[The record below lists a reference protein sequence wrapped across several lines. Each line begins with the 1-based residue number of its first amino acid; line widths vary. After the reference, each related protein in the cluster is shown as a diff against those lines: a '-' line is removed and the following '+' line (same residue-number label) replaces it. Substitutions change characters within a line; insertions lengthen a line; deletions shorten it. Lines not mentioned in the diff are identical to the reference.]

1 MVTVIKPIFLVVIA
15 GGFYVNSLSLRSL
28 SKRQLV
34 EENNEQGDT
43 IEIFPVENES
53 IEFTE
58 QDQQN
63 LVEFLEDSLSVDDE
77 EPIDVTSDE
86 LKSLEL
92 ADQEIVLDQTAQDD
106 ADLEVENFETAE
118 FYAENNE
125 LAEEEQNV
133 VDFFDDSIDEEPIQI
148 TTNELDTLELADQE
162 IVLDQVEPEEISDD
176 ETDVVT
182 EISETSDVAADIL
195 EFADED
201 SQLGLSNDKDN
212 QLDEITLDEQLDE
225 IATPSQ
231 IEESAAMIP
240 TATENIDLIEFEPI
254 EGVFENEGE
263 AEVEIPNTPEEVID
277 AEQTETVIDEVKDSV
292 APEELDAQE
301 VSEDPVASDPFSY
314 EEKESETGTQQPED
328 SIAIENIEDDESL
341 PLDSEITFESSDIEN
356 IEPVADDVTSEN
368 SEEELILNET
378 TISEDP
384 EMNQNSDDEI
394 VENDYE
400 VAEGILPQLSSEIAE
415 IIEKPVEIDSSDK
428 YDVDPTSDTD
438 SDTISSLTEFE
449 KLAAKAVMEDVL
461 TAEAEAIIEQEEPED
476 YELIDDE
483 TLEALDQLEASQET
497 VDSTPESL
505 DTSFSNPTPD
515 SLDSSNS
522 LKQDIT
528 ENTIPLPDLPIQNI
542 VHHTPAQMTFD
553 FLSNAHNFDFAS
565 VSKHL
570 IRSFTLTIPN
580 YNCLESGLPNL
591 QLIEDRLT
599 NKFIELGLLSA
610 TQDIFTV
617 SDAKCGSL
625 IVTFEVIE
633 PQEVDAKLLIENHLT
648 DAVRA
653 IVDDEDY
660 EHEAFLSE
668 YQPSRADKLAFGL
681 ESKKKLVNL
690 LLLEAMS
697 NSQIG
702 DALTLMYLQG
712 RFEQGYDGQ
721 KEEMLL
727 TMFLLNKKY

>member
-1 MVTVIKPIFLVVIA
+1 M
-15 GGFYVNSLSLRSL
+15 G
-28 SKRQLV
+28 
-34 EENNEQGDT
+34 
-43 IEIFPVENES
+43 
-53 IEFTE
+53 
-58 QDQQN
+58 
-63 LVEFLEDSLSVDDE
+63 
-77 EPIDVTSDE
+77 
-86 LKSLEL
+86 
-92 ADQEIVLDQTAQDD
+92 
-106 ADLEVENFETAE
+106 
-118 FYAENNE
+118 
-125 LAEEEQNV
+125 
-133 VDFFDDSIDEEPIQI
+133 
-148 TTNELDTLELADQE
+148 
-162 IVLDQVEPEEISDD
+162 
-176 ETDVVT
+176 
-182 EISETSDVAADIL
+182 
-195 EFADED
+195 
-201 SQLGLSNDKDN
+201 
-212 QLDEITLDEQLDE
+212 
-225 IATPSQ
+225 
-231 IEESAAMIP
+231 
-240 TATENIDLIEFEPI
+240 
-254 EGVFENEGE
+254 
-263 AEVEIPNTPEEVID
+263 
-277 AEQTETVIDEVKDSV
+277 
-292 APEELDAQE
+292 
-301 VSEDPVASDPFSY
+301 
-314 EEKESETGTQQPED
+314 
-328 SIAIENIEDDESL
+328 
-341 PLDSEITFESSDIEN
+341 
-356 IEPVADDVTSEN
+356 
-368 SEEELILNET
+368 
-378 TISEDP
+378 
-384 EMNQNSDDEI
+384 
-394 VENDYE
+394 
-400 VAEGILPQLSSEIAE
+400 
-415 IIEKPVEIDSSDK
+415 
-428 YDVDPTSDTD
+428 
-438 SDTISSLTEFE
+438 
-449 KLAAKAVMEDVL
+449 
-461 TAEAEAIIEQEEPED
+461 AEAEAIIEQEEPED
-476 YELIDDE
+476 YELIDDA

-497 VDSTPESL
+497 VDPTPESL
-505 DTSFSNPTPD
+505 DTSFTNPTPEA
-515 SLDSSNS
+515 LDSSNS

-553 FLSNAHNFDFAS
+553 FLANAHNFDFAT

-617 SDAKCGSL
+617 SDAQCGSL

-668 YQPSRADKLAFGL
+668 YQPSRANKLAFGL

>member
-15 GGFYVNSLSLRSL
+15 GGFYVNSFSLRSL

-34 EENNEQGDT
+34 EEDNEQGDT

-58 QDQQN
+58 QDQQI
-63 LVEFLEDSLSVDDE
+63 LDEFLENSLSIDDE

-92 ADQEIVLDQTAQDD
+92 ADQEIVLDQIAQDD
-106 ADLEVENFETAE
+106 AELEAENLDTTE
-118 FYAENNE
+118 FYADNDE

-133 VDFFDDSIDEEPIQI
+133 ADFFENSLDEEPIEI

-162 IVLDQVEPEEISDD
+162 IVLDQVESEKISDD
-176 ETDVVT
+176 ETDLVT
-182 EISETSDVAADIL
+182 EISETGDVAADIL

-201 SQLGLSNDKDN
+201 SQLEISNDKDN
-212 QLDEITLDEQLDE
+212 QLEEITFDEQLDE

-231 IEESAAMIP
+231 IEAPAEMIQ
-240 TATENIDLIEFEPI
+240 TATENIDLMEFEPI

-263 AEVEIPNTPEEVID
+263 AEVEIQNTPEEAID
-277 AEQTETVIDEVKDSV
+277 AEQTETVTEEVKNSV
-292 APEELDAQE
+292 APEELVAQE
-301 VSEDPVASDPFSY
+301 VLEDPVASDLFSD
-314 EEKESETGTQQPED
+314 EEKESEIEPQQPED
-328 SIAIENIEDDESL
+328 SITIENIEDDESQ
-341 PLDSEITFESSDIEN
+341 PLDPEITFESSDIEN
-356 IEPVADDVTSEN
+356 IEPVADEVTSED
-368 SEEELILNET
+368 ELILNET
-378 TISEDP
+378 TISEEP
-384 EMNQNSDDEI
+384 EMNQNTDDEI

-415 IIEKPVEIDSSDK
+415 ILEEPVELDSSDENK
-428 YDVDPTSDTD
+428 TDEDPTSDTD
-438 SDTISSLTEFE
+438 FDTVSSLTEFE

-476 YELIDDE
+476 YELIDDA

-497 VDSTPESL
+497 VDPTPESL
-505 DTSFSNPTPD
+505 DTSFTNPTPEA
-515 SLDSSNS
+515 LDSSNS

-553 FLSNAHNFDFAS
+553 FLSNAHNFDFAT

-617 SDAKCGSL
+617 SDAQCGSL

-668 YQPSRADKLAFGL
+668 YQPSRANKLAFGL